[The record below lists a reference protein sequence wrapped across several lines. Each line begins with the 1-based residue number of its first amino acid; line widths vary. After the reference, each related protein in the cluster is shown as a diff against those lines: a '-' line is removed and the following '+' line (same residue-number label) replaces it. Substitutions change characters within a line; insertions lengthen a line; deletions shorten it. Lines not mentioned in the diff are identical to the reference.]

1 MWWFVVI
8 VVYPTNTASGRSHC
22 IYRISQFS
30 LWAQQLVETSYN
42 RSSTITMA
50 TSLFQCWFRLLS
62 FNDRSY
68 KACLPNDVEYFVYPH
83 TLLRTCLNYARCLGR
98 KPSLLP
104 HAELGLFLFFI
115 GSANNIKHLCLIF
128 GATPSVCSRSLW
140 KLLNQIPGI
149 EIILLQG
156 SNFDLKQK
164 CNSWQHWFNHMSLL
178 LMT

>member
-1 MWWFVVI
+1 MEAAPVCDDLWSLLYILLIQQVAVLI
-8 VVYPTNTASGRSHC
+8 ASIEYHNSVCEHNN
-22 IYRISQFS
+22 
-30 LWAQQLVETSYN
+30 LLH
-42 RSSTITMA
+42 STITMA